1 MISIE
6 TKRAI
11 TYGILAHINNT
22 KRLTN
27 GQLDLFVPIVKK
39 AMSRITELDELKGEN
54 IGEIGS
60 SVMAQFG
67 IDIPI
72 PVLRNILKLIAKE
85 LNNNNEILFELNNDD
100 SFWIKKFIFSDFD
113 EAIQTS
119 EKNVKR
125 IQELFEKFCKLS
137 KVQSDEC
144 DIIRFIEKNIISLSA
159 YLARTEST
167 INQDYSIEAR
177 FVEFF
182 KNTDVYDQIRNLFLG
197 ALLTSYLTYHPDEL
211 KTDVTLL
218 LDTNFIV
225 SMLDL
230 NTPESTKTCRQLIEI
245 GSQLGFNFQV
255 LKDTIEE
262 TQGLLYYKADS
273 IDNSAILGIINR
285 EDICNA
291 CKRRHLNKTDLQ
303 RIADNLE
310 ETLLVSFQVTI
321 VPYTEKIKNTA
332 KYSQEFGILKKYRS
346 SEKSAL
352 HDAMCIQFVRE
363 KRGPKPIT
371 EFAKVNCWWVNN
383 AINHDNEPDNISTIL
398 SSRRLGLPEMIKV
411 DDLLCI
417 LWLSSPSIDVN
428 VVVDTSLTSLVAS
441 TLIQNLPK
449 ARIIKEL
456 DDNIR
461 KYKNENITERDVY
474 NLSIRIANGQIKD
487 LEQINVSAESDKT
500 KFNQRIKEE
509 SEKQRR
515 EDESRAKKF
524 DELMGSLT
532 KEIFQIREQQQN
544 LRMIYDEKSKEI
556 ETDIANKNSEITEK
570 DKKIEH
576 LNHQLLDYRE
586 KEKQKYIK
594 KKVCAWRAKTL
605 IPLCVF
611 LLVFLFA
618 GYQIV
623 LWAMGLSSEEN
634 QEVIKLFNNPVV
646 TNLVNLGTTV
656 IILFIEIFLIRKLKD
671 KFDKKKIEEFVES
684 IKLPK
689 HLQD

>member
-39 AMSRITELDELKGEN
+39 TLSRMTDFEELKGEN
-54 IGEIGS
+54 ISEVGNT
-60 SVMAQFG
+60 VFVQFG

-85 LNNNNEILFELNNDD
+85 LNNKDEKLFELNNDD
-100 SFWIKKFIFSDFD
+100 SFWIKKFVFSDFD

-119 EKNVKR
+119 ENNVKR
-125 IQELFEKFCKLS
+125 IQELFERFCRLS
-137 KVQSDEC
+137 KVQPDEC
-144 DIIRFIEKNIISLSA
+144 DIIRFIEKNIVSLSA
-159 YLARTEST
+159 YLAKTDSST
-167 INQDYSIEAR
+167 NQDYSIEAR

-182 KNTDVYDQIRNLFLG
+182 KNTDVYDEIKNLFLG
-197 ALLTSYLTYHPDEL
+197 ALLTSYLTYQPNEL
-211 KTDVTLL
+211 KTDVIIL

-230 NTPESTKTCRQLIEI
+230 NTPESTKTCKQLLEI
-245 GSQLGFNFQV
+245 GSQLGFKYQV
-255 LKDTIEE
+255 LQDTIEE

-310 ETLLVSFQVTI
+310 ETLSTSFKVTI
-321 VPYTEKIKNTA
+321 IPYTEKIKNAA

-352 HDAMCIQFVRE
+352 HDAMCIQYVRE
-363 KRGPKPIT
+363 KRGSKPIT

-398 SSRRLGLPEMIKV
+398 SSRRMGLPEMIKV

-428 VVVDTSLTSLVAS
+428 VVVETSLTSLVAS

-461 KYKNENITERDVY
+461 KYKNEDITERDVY

-487 LEQINVSAESDKT
+487 LEQINTSAELDKT

-544 LRMIYDEKSKEI
+544 LRMIYDEKSKGI
-556 ETDIANKNSEITEK
+556 ETDIANKNTEISEK
-570 DKKIEH
+570 DKEIEK
-576 LNHQLLDYRE
+576 LNHQLSGYRE

-594 KKVCAWRAKTL
+594 KKVRVWRAKT
-605 IPLCVF
+605 IVPLLLF
-611 LLVFLFA
+611 LLVVLFG

-623 LWAMGLSSEEN
+623 IWANGLSSEEN
-634 QEVIKLFNNPVV
+634 QIVVRLFNNPVV
-646 TNLVNLGTTV
+646 ANYVNLVVTV
-656 IILFIEIFLIRKLKD
+656 IVLLIEVFLIRNLKD
-671 KFDKKKIEEFVES
+671 KFDKKNVGEFVES
-684 IKLPK
+684 IKFPK
-689 HLQD
+689 HLQG

>member
-487 LEQINVSAESDKT
+487 LEQINVSAES
-500 KFNQRIKEE
+500 
-509 SEKQRR
+509 
-515 EDESRAKKF
+515 
-524 DELMGSLT
+524 
-532 KEIFQIREQQQN
+532 
-544 LRMIYDEKSKEI
+544 
-556 ETDIANKNSEITEK
+556 
-570 DKKIEH
+570 
-576 LNHQLLDYRE
+576 
-586 KEKQKYIK
+586 
-594 KKVCAWRAKTL
+594 
-605 IPLCVF
+605 
-611 LLVFLFA
+611 
-618 GYQIV
+618 
-623 LWAMGLSSEEN
+623 LS
-634 QEVIKLFNNPVV
+634 
-646 TNLVNLGTTV
+646 T
-656 IILFIEIFLIRKLKD
+656 
-671 KFDKKKIEEFVES
+671 
-684 IKLPK
+684 
-689 HLQD
+689 